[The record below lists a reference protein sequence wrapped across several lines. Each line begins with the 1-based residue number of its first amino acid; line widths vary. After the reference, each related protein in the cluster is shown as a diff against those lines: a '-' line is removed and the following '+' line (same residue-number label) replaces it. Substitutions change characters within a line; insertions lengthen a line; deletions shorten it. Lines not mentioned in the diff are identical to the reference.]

1 MAAADFF
8 QQVHVLVQCSR
19 VENQPMSIMEAMAWM
34 RSTIATRAGGMPE
47 MIADGVSGWLVPKGN
62 ARALAAAMREAL
74 AAPEM
79 ARRAGQIARRALARN
94 YPFGPMIAEH
104 QGLYDAAVQM
114 FGGRRRRSRGDILN
128 QTSRKFE
135 LSGAVK
141 VDIGGKN
148 GTSAHCFV
156 AHLFN

>member
-1 MAAADFF
+1 MF
-8 QQVHVLVQCSR
+8 
-19 VENQPMSIMEAMAWM
+19 
-34 RSTIATRAGGMPE
+34 AGGKSAHEHHGSHGLDAVDDCHPRGGH
-47 MIADGVSGWLVPKGN
+47 AGDDCGWRERLACAKGN

-114 FGGRRRRSRGDILN
+114 FGGRRRAEAEA
-128 QTSRKFE
+128 TF
-135 LSGAVK
+135 
-141 VDIGGKN
+141 
-148 GTSAHCFV
+148 
-156 AHLFN
+156 